1 MKQINDIA
9 RLVRAE
15 WVFNYFEA
23 DSHVNIYKFLKN
35 KEINCI
41 FPLGLGKNFY
51 EGETLD
57 KFYSQM
63 LTDVIIIFTDKKRN
77 GRTNDKTISLS

>member
-1 MKQINDIA
+1 MKQIEDIA
-9 RLVRAE
+9 QLVRME
-15 WVFNYFEA
+15 WVFDYCKG
-23 DSHVNIYKFLKN
+23 DSHVDIYKFLKN
-35 KEINCI
+35 KEINSI